1 MQHNRKL
8 LAIFLLSVTLFAL
21 CAFAFAGCHRHD
33 KHGYERVEPTCTEDG
48 YVKIWCEECG
58 FVHEDECETLP
69 AKGHSFYGED
79 YCTVCGEPDLSNPAF
94 GNVEDGLN
102 LKLTENGVLSWNR
115 IGSVSKYE
123 LSITYAGETE
133 AKVYTL
139 DKKTASVKLDDLD
152 KENFYDK
159 VSFPAG
165 KCSVKF
171 TPYTIHKET
180 VDGEKVE
187 QEYPVTELAD
197 EFKIVKLNKK
207 FSVIRMTYADDN
219 LTLKGFYSD
228 VKEDDGGNPYYLYEL
243 VLKDNK
249 PTQFYI
255 KNYVQLKSGCTAQYY
270 LTAQDRSSN
279 MNAVSDMDLRFR
291 YISAGDVN
299 VFYARVATPN
309 GYKDYDLHI
318 YGLKTLK
325 FQRLEV
331 TSVTGS
337 DGFRTDTYTQIGA
350 EQSYIEGDI
359 IPNEALFAGTSY
371 TVARN
376 DKYNTISKGE
386 KYDDLVLTVPA
397 YGDTVKIYFGNKVE
411 SDCSD
416 YKRYSEYYN
425 LTETDYGWQLYADE
439 TKKEMS
445 YGSGSE
451 ILPYQICGKKILSY
465 SFNNVN
471 ATVLSIP
478 QQVKQLNISFTNCA
492 KLTAIYIESPQT
504 YIGEAAFA
512 GAPDNIVINCRFAST
527 ETTNFH
533 SSWNAKQSNNVYAG
547 KFTVKYSDTY

>member
-1 MQHNRKL
+1 MRHNRKL
-8 LAIFLLSVTLFAL
+8 LATFLLSVIALAL
-21 CAFAFAGCHRHD
+21 CAFAFTGCHRHD

-58 FVHEDECETLP
+58 FVHEEECETLP
-69 AKGHSFYGED
+69 AKGHSFNGED

-94 GNVEDGLN
+94 GSEEDGLN
-102 LKLTENGVLSWNR
+102 LNLTENGVLSWNR

-123 LSITYAGETE
+123 LSITYSGETE

-152 KENFYDK
+152 KQTPYDK

-171 TPYTIHKET
+171 TPYTVHKET
-180 VDGEKVE
+180 VEGEKIE
-187 QEYPVTELAD
+187 QEYPVAELAD

-243 VLKDNK
+243 ILKNNK

-270 LTAQDRSSN
+270 LTAQDRTSN

-291 YISAGDVN
+291 YVNAGGNN
-299 VFYARVATPN
+299 VFYARVMLAQG

-318 YGLKTLK
+318 YGLQSLK

-331 TSVTGS
+331 TSTTGA
-337 DGFRTDTYTQIGA
+337 DGCRTDTYTQIGA

-359 IPNEALFAGTSY
+359 IPNEAIFAGTSY
-371 TVARN
+371 SGAR
-376 DKYNTISKGE
+376 DESYNVLSKGE
-386 KYDDLVLTVPA
+386 NYDDLVLTAPA
-397 YGDTVKIYFGNKVE
+397 YGDTVKIYFGSKVV
-411 SDCSD
+411 SDCED
-416 YKRYSEYYN
+416 YKWYSEYYN

-439 TKKEMS
+439 TKKEMPD
-445 YGSGSE
+445 GSGAN
-451 ILPYQICGKKILSY
+451 ILPYQICGKKILTY
-465 SFNNVN
+465 SFDNVN
-471 ATVLSIP
+471 ATVLVVP
-478 QQVKQLNISFTNCA
+478 QQIKQLNISFNNCA
-492 KLTAIYIESPQT
+492 KLTDVYIESPQT
-504 YIGEAAFA
+504 YLGEAAFA
-512 GAPDNIVINCRFAST
+512 GAPDDMVIHCRFASG
-527 ETTNFH
+527 ETTNFDGR
-533 SSWNAKQSNNVYAG
+533 WNAKQKNNVYAG
-547 KFTVKYSDTY
+547 YFTVTYSDT